1 MAQTVAQTTAQD
13 GMNDRRRGLLSE
25 DIGRR
30 SRPGNRRR
38 DRRRALTTG
47 CLSRD
52 HLTFNFRRRWPA
64 ALVKIGLPAF
74 LRASLRTD
82 VLHEA
87 MTRAARL
94 IAAME
99 QVEARLMSECVTRL
113 VQPMEARAI
122 ANEII
127 RAEIARMLKEE
138 VDPTPRLATDVDAPT
153 K

>member
-1 MAQTVAQTTAQD
+1 
-13 GMNDRRRGLLSE
+13 
-25 DIGRR
+25 
-30 SRPGNRRR
+30 
-38 DRRRALTTG
+38 
-47 CLSRD
+47 
-52 HLTFNFRRRWPA
+52 
-64 ALVKIGLPAF
+64 
-74 LRASLRTD
+74 
-82 VLHEA
+82 